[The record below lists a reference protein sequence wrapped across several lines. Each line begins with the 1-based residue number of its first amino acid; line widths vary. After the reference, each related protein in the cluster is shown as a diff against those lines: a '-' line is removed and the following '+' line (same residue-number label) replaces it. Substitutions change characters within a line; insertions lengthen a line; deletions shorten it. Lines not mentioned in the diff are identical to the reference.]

1 MRRLSSRKRNKI
13 NLKNLNNKTLKIT
26 VSLIILLIIIICIY
40 FYFIKNIFIRNNFE
54 HHYTYTSSL
63 NEETVFSLDKIVLF
77 SSATVDT
84 KELNN
89 SVWNLDI
96 SGYTDICVYVNNVSN
111 NNNSKNVIKQL
122 YIDNINISQPEY
134 GTPCLY
140 RKSLQYFGKCSFSE
154 DKILSDRI
162 DFNIVEKD
170 SAINY
175 ENNEIYNNLSTPIT
189 LGFYNKNVKTN
200 FLNSDSQVEYNG
212 KILKKAAIPQTSIN
226 CNVSFDINI
235 INELDE
241 HYICNV
247 NFDIPFEDNNS
258 SIYEDGYITKE
269 INNLENYKFFRLK

>member
-40 FYFIKNIFIRNNFE
+40 FYFIKNIFIRSNFE

-140 RKSLQYFGKCSFSE
+140 RKSLQDFGKCSFSE

-170 SAINY
+170 NSINY

-189 LGFYNKNVKTN
+189 LGFYNKDVKTN

>member
-54 HHYTYTSSL
+54 QHYTYTSSL

-89 SVWNLDI
+89 SVWDLDI
-96 SGYTDICVYVNNVSN
+96 SQYTDICIYVNNVSN
-111 NNNSKNVIKQL
+111 NNTSKNVIKQL

-140 RKSLQYFGKCSFSE
+140 RKSLQDFGKCSFSE
-154 DKILSDRI
+154 DKISSDRI

-170 SAINY
+170 NSINY

-247 NFDIPFEDNNS
+247 NFDIPFEYNNS

>member
-1 MRRLSSRKRNKI
+1 MRRISSRKRNKI
-13 NLKNLNNKTLKIT
+13 NFKNLNNKTLKTI
-26 VSLIILLIIIICIY
+26 VALVVLLIIIVCMY
-40 FYFIKNIFIRNNFE
+40 LYFIKNIFIKNNFE
-54 HHYTYTSSL
+54 KHYTYTSNL
-63 NEETVFSLDKIVLF
+63 NEETVFALDKIVLF
-77 SSATVDT
+77 SSATVNT

-96 SGYTDICVYVNNVSN
+96 SGYTDICVYLNNIAS

-122 YIDNINISQPEY
+122 YINNINISQPEY

-140 RKSLQYFGKCSFSE
+140 RKSLQDFGKCSFSE
-154 DKILSDRI
+154 DKILSDRM

-170 SAINY
+170 NSINY

-189 LGFYNKNVKTN
+189 VGFYNKDIKTD
-200 FLNSDSQVEYNG
+200 FLSSDSQVEYNG
-212 KILKKAAIPQTSIN
+212 KILKKATIPQTSIN

-247 NFDIPFEDNNS
+247 NFDIPFENDTS
-258 SIYEDGYITKE
+258 SIYENGYITKE
-269 INNLENYKFFRLK
+269 MNDLDNYKFLRLK